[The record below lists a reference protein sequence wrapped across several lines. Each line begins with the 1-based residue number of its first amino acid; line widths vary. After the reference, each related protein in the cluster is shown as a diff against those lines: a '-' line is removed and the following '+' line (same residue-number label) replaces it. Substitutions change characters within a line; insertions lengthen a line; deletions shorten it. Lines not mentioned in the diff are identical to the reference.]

1 MWSWPHWPRLNK
13 PVSNTELWLGQ
24 SGSLFLLGI
33 WNQNTLHTSDWS
45 CVEPRLTQLSC
56 YVWSCFLQTL
66 HGLREK
72 ERMILI
78 FAFQFLAWVHFKIC
92 LPFQPRL
99 HGILPCQ
106 GFYSLEPKLWGCGW
120 PKTTPFSAKLV
131 DEVICHLLP
140 FSLSF
145 SLFLLPKFTYKNKII
160 SGKGR
165 MWILLANV
173 SEKFVDK

>member
-24 SGSLFLLGI
+24 SGSLSLLGI

-72 ERMILI
+72 ERMTLI

-92 LPFQPRL
+92 LPTLPASAPWNTTMSGFLFVRTKIVRL
-99 HGILPCQ
+99 WVAKNHTIQCQ
-106 GFYSLEPKLWGCGW
+106 VGRRGY
-120 PKTTPFSAKLV
+120 
-131 DEVICHLLP
+131 
-140 FSLSF
+140 LSF
-145 SLFLLPKFTYKNKII
+145 TTILTLILII
-160 SGKGR
+160 PS
-165 MWILLANV
+165 
-173 SEKFVDK
+173 S